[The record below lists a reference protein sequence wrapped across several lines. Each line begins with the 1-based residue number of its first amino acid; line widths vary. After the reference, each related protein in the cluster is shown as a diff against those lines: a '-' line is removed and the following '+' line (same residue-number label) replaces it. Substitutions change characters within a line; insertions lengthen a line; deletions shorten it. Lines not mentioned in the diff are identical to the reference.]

1 MKNNR
6 LQQQNG
12 QDNIKLDKIICD
24 CTKSGNTF
32 FWNYNKHGG

>member
-12 QDNIKLDKIICD
+12 MENIKLDKIICD
-24 CTKSGNTF
+24 CAGKVRE
-32 FWNYNKHGG
+32 